1 MHIRH
6 EPISYQYERFNYVFH
21 CYTIRRKYH
30 PIMVTCSKEF
40 WFLNGWTTWRLL
52 APLMN
57 LDLLLPHFVHLD
69 SSMIFPFI
77 IHGCVIIYFSISK
90 SLITFCLVPLS
101 DLFIDSGI
109 CLISQ
114 PYHWYQV
121 FSAIF
126 NFSSSSTSSSSL
138 VLGLDIGMHVVS
150 VVNIFSSC
158 CLDVYS

>member
-1 MHIRH
+1 MHLRH

-40 WFLNGWTTWRLL
+40 RFLIGWTTWRLL
-52 APLMN
+52 VPLMN

-69 SSMIFPFI
+69 SSMI
-77 IHGCVIIYFSISK
+77 HGCVIIYFFISK
-90 SLITFCLVPLS
+90 SPITFCLVLLS

-121 FSAIF
+121 FSPIF

-138 VLGLDIGMHVVS
+138 VLGLDIGMHAVG